1 MGLARTFKLSL
12 TFIALFV
19 LIAACG
25 PSPLEE
31 ARELVP
37 IGTPR
42 DDAIRILSET
52 SWYHQPCPNVIT
64 IDDLFFF
71 GSRKYDR
78 ADVVIVR
85 SEPVEGIFIVYDIS
99 SFEPYAWHA
108 AYRDCLQ
115 RNMFED

>member
-1 MGLARTFKLSL
+1 MSRGQIYKLLLISV
-12 TFIALFV
+12 AL
-19 LIAACG
+19 LILVTACR

-52 SWYHQPCPNVIT
+52 AWYHQPCPNVIT

-71 GSRKYDR
+71 GSRKYDK

-85 SEPVEGIFIVYDIS
+85 SEPVEEVFILYDIS

-108 AYRDCLQ
+108 AYRDCIQ
-115 RNMFED
+115 RHMVED